1 MEGEVRCLE
10 WRERAV
16 TSAGAAAAAVWRPRS
31 RPCTRVTLRLS
42 PELMTRGSHC
52 CLATPELSLVRDR
65 AGAPPCDCVGR
76 GGESYGEFESAS
88 RLKMSSSYRR
98 AQREQREAAL
108 RQYMREH
115 PPGAYIKLVE
125 RFSDGVNCHEWRLQQ
140 EAQQQEARR
149 VAERPQQERHELLKG
164 YCFSAL
170 KGKSCTTEDCPFA
183 HDIPAEAT

>member
-125 RFSDGVNCHEWRLQQ
+125 RFSDGVELPRMAPAAGSAAAGGATGGRAAAAGAARTLEGLLLQC
-140 EAQQQEARR
+140 
-149 VAERPQQERHELLKG
+149 AEREVMH
-164 YCFSAL
+164 Y
-170 KGKSCTTEDCPFA
+170 
-183 HDIPAEAT
+183 